1 MQTVLQWMSSD
12 LNHSLEPAFIQLTTT
27 AASGE
32 ERKFNM
38 MDMQLVQLIVLLIKP
53 KTGVIQRGAGVGKQR
68 VAKELEVGERG
79 TGSWKLWGKSR
90 IRSSTKSYKKEE
102 HKGKQEQIQRVIR
115 FTDYISVSTK
125 YKKFTL
131 FISEQEFHLARLSS
145 QAEQRSHST
154 SPACSAS
161 FEIISI
167 Y

>member
-1 MQTVLQWMSSD
+1 MLTVLQWMSSD
-12 LNHSLEPAFIQLTTT
+12 LNHSLEPASIQLTTT

-53 KTGVIQRGAGVGKQR
+53 KTGVIQRGARVGKQR
-68 VAKELEVGERG
+68 VAKVQEAGERG
-79 TGSWKLWGKSR
+79 TGSWRLWGKSR

-102 HKGKQEQIQRVIR
+102 HKGKQEQIQQVVR

-125 YKKFTL
+125 YKKFTI
-131 FISEQEFHLARLSS
+131 FVCGQEFHFARLSS
-145 QAEQRSHST
+145 QAEQRIRII
-154 SPACSAS
+154 SPTCSAS
-161 FEIISI
+161 YELISI

>member
-1 MQTVLQWMSSD
+1 MSSD

-38 MDMQLVQLIVLLIKP
+38 MDMQLVKLTVLLIKP
-53 KTGVIQRGAGVGKQR
+53 KTGVTQRGAEVGKQR
-68 VAKELEVGERG
+68 FAKELEVGERG
-79 TGSWKLWGKSR
+79 AGSWRLWGKSR

-102 HKGKQEQIQRVIR
+102 HKGKQEQIQRVLR

-125 YKKFTL
+125 NKKITIFVCG
-131 FISEQEFHLARLSS
+131 QEFHFARLSS
-145 QAEQRSHST
+145 QAEQRIRIISL
-154 SPACSAS
+154 ACSAS
-161 FEIISI
+161 YELISI

>member
-1 MQTVLQWMSSD
+1 MSSD

-38 MDMQLVQLIVLLIKP
+38 MDMHAQLVKLTVLLIKP
-53 KTGVIQRGAGVGKQR
+53 KTGVIQRGAEVGQQR
-68 VAKELEVGERG
+68 VAKELEMGERG

-102 HKGKQEQIQRVIR
+102 HKGKQEQIQQVVR

-125 YKKFTL
+125 YKKFTF
-131 FISEQEFHLARLSS
+131 FINVQEFHLSRLSS
-145 QAEQRSHST
+145 QAKQRSRII
-154 SPACSAS
+154 SPTCSAS

>member
-1 MQTVLQWMSSD
+1 M
-12 LNHSLEPAFIQLTTT
+12 NHSLEPVFIQLTTT

-53 KTGVIQRGAGVGKQR
+53 KTGVIQRGTGVGKQR
-68 VAKELEVGERG
+68 IAKELEVGERD
-79 TGSWKLWGKSR
+79 TGSWKLWGKSS

-131 FISEQEFHLARLSS
+131 FISDLARLSS

>member
-1 MQTVLQWMSSD
+1 M
-12 LNHSLEPAFIQLTTT
+12 NHSLEPAFIHLTTT

-32 ERKFNM
+32 ERKLNM
-38 MDMQLVQLIVLLIKP
+38 MDMQLVQLMVLLIKL
-53 KTGVIQRGAGVGKQR
+53 KTGVIQRGTGVGKQR
-68 VAKELEVGERG
+68 VAKELEMGEHG
-79 TGSWKLWGKSR
+79 AGSWRLWGKSR

-102 HKGKQEQIQRVIR
+102 HKGKQEQIQRVLR

-145 QAEQRSHST
+145 QAEQRSRII
-154 SPACSAS
+154 SPTCFAS

>member
-1 MQTVLQWMSSD
+1 MSSD
-12 LNHSLEPAFIQLTTT
+12 LNHSLEPVFIQLTTT

-90 IRSSTKSYKKEE
+90 IRSSTKSCKKEE
-102 HKGKQEQIQRVIR
+102 HKGKQEQIQQVVR

-125 YKKFTL
+125 YKKFTI
-131 FISEQEFHLARLSS
+131 FVCGQEFHFARLSS
-145 QAEQRSHST
+145 QAEQRIRII
-154 SPACSAS
+154 SPTCSAS
-161 FEIISI
+161 YELISI

>member
-1 MQTVLQWMSSD
+1 MSSD

-53 KTGVIQRGAGVGKQR
+53 KTGVIQRGPEVGKQR
-68 VAKELEVGERG
+68 AAKELEVGERD
-79 TGSWKLWGKSR
+79 TGSWKLWGKSH
-90 IRSSTKSYKKEE
+90 IRSSTKSYKQED
-102 HKGKQEQIQRVIR
+102 HKGKQEQIQQVVR
-115 FTDYISVSTK
+115 FTDYISASTK
-125 YKKFTL
+125 YKKFTI
-131 FISEQEFHLARLSS
+131 FVCEQEFHLARLSS

-154 SPACSAS
+154 SPTCSAS